1 MRLNSCGICA
11 GKKPSFT
18 CLGKKQS
25 IMRQNTPIR
34 VCDTK
39 LIFYRKTCQR
49 PNYKREFGNR
59 YILVMSDYFTRY
71 RVLDDAKYGKQY
83 NGGQTRTFW
92 SNKPSLSLQ
101 YLIPY
106 VYTYIHSY
114 KRRNHENIHF
124 SRIYIQRQRKFT
136 QHHRIIKYQTRQL
149 LITTNHDVLYRS
161 RRGFWKDGRI

>member
-11 GKKPSFT
+11 GKKPSFIYMFGEKAINNASKYPN
-18 CLGKKQS
+18 L
-25 IMRQNTPIR
+25 IR
-34 VCDTK
+34 VCGTK

-49 PNYKREFGNR
+49 PNYQREFGNR
-59 YILVMSDYFTRY
+59 YILIMSDYFTRY

-124 SRIYIQRQRKFT
+124 SRIYIQRRENSHNTMGSLNTKPDN
-136 QHHRIIKYQTRQL
+136 Y
-149 LITTNHDVLYRS
+149 
-161 RRGFWKDGRI
+161 